1 MGVAG
6 QDKQSSGKRGSVPV
20 THNVFPPTL
29 NTWIED
35 RLGAGEDGRRDVNRH
50 LMDIYYEPLQVYYKG
65 TSWRAVWEPHDAV
78 AGFFENRL
86 RRLDF
91 VEKWRQSG
99 LPLRKWLMTA
109 INLYL
114 LERWRSEKR
123 AGAAGALDVEPAE
136 PDGGVGGGGAPA
148 RGLTREYIRTVA
160 QHALVEAQRA
170 CEDAGLAQHWEV
182 FFTHE
187 VRRLPYAR
195 IAEQLSIA
203 RERCVVMD
211 RTARGKYV
219 AAIRQAV
226 AADLPPGTDVDDE
239 IRRVLEEAGA

>member
-6 QDKQSSGKRGSVPV
+6 HDKQTSGKRGSVPV
-20 THNVFPPTL
+20 PHNVFPPTQY
-29 NTWIED
+29 TWIEA
-35 RLGAGEDGRRDVNRH
+35 RLGLGEEGRHDVNRL

-78 AGFFENRL
+78 AGFFESRL
-86 RRLDF
+86 KRLDF
-91 VEKWRQSG
+91 VEKWRQSD

-114 LERWRSEKR
+114 RERWRSEKR
-123 AGAAGALDVEPAE
+123 AGAAGALDVEPVDPE
-136 PDGGVGGGGAPA
+136 GGEGGGAA

-160 QHALVEAQRA
+160 QHALEEAQRA

-182 FFTHE
+182 FFSHE
-187 VRRLPYAR
+187 VRGQPYAR
-195 IAEQLSIA
+195 IAEHMNIP

-219 AAIRQAV
+219 AALREAV